1 MTFIRIKHAEPLSRL
16 RVRLTLT
23 DGASV
28 TRNLERLLVGPAFD
42 AVRGDPLLFRQVK
55 PVDGT
60 IAWPNGADL
69 CPDTVIWG
77 GPPPAKYRRPE
88 ADLTPTS
95 GQDRPAG
102 SSLRSGA
109 KRRSRPAPA
118 TLVSARR

>member
-28 TRNLERLLVGPAFD
+28 TRNLEQLLVGPAFD
-42 AVRGDPLLFRQVK
+42 AVRGDPSLFRQLTAVE
-55 PVDGT
+55 GT

-88 ADLTPTS
+88 AGLTPTS
-95 GQDRPAG
+95 GQDRPART
-102 SSLRSGA
+102 SLRSAA
-109 KRRSRPAPA
+109 KRRSRPAA
-118 TLVSARR
+118 ADTSTARR